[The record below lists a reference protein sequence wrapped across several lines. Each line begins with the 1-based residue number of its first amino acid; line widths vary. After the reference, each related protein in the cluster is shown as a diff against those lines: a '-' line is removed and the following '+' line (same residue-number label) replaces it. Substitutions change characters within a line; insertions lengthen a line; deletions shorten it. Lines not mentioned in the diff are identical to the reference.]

1 MLKTRDFAFS
11 MDGTSRNIER
21 PRVIE
26 ADCDRGP
33 GKPVQ
38 VDRGRAARTYEA
50 VKGIASLLT
59 V

>member
-1 MLKTRDFAFS
+1 